1 MKTKIELILGFLESG
16 KTNFI
21 NSMIKSDEFENETIA
36 IIQDEFGQS
45 DIKYSKIEIKHKN
58 IKIITIEHDSEDEIN
73 PSYIEN
79 IIHEYSPNR
88 IFIEAN
94 GMKNPSYIVNLFND
108 RNIKNICKT
117 DDIVSIIDTKNFSLY
132 FRNLKELLTSQIINS
147 NKIILNNIDE
157 VNETDFN
164 NIVSGI
170 KNINETAL
178 ILGHSSSNKEIKTY
192 SYNEYYEINNTEN
205 SKFNF
210 KSYIYIFLIMFL
222 FTFLSILSLLDQSIY
237 IEYMDKLQKFYTIFV
252 SILIEGLPFILIGS
266 FISAVIQICIPME
279 FFMKVFPSNIFLS
292 CIAAA
297 FLGFIFPI
305 CDCGTIPIVKGFM
318 AKKVPLAACITFMLA
333 APIVNPIAILS
344 TIYAFQGM
352 KSVVIYRILSGII
365 IAISVGII
373 MHTITRKNPNIFTDK
388 NIGSDCSCIV
398 CNNSNNSNNSI
409 IEKIINIFIHT
420 GDEFFNIGK
429 FMIIGAFCSSIFQSI
444 ISINNN
450 LYIPND
456 NRTSLIIMIL
466 LSFLLSVCSTS
477 DAFIAKGFLGS
488 FSLNS
493 VMGFL
498 VVGPM
503 VDLKNT
509 FMLFGNFKKSFF
521 LKLIFFIMIISFTV
535 LINFNLS

>member
-192 SYNEYYEINNTEN
+192 SYNEYYEINNT
-205 SKFNF
+205 
-210 KSYIYIFLIMFL
+210 
-222 FTFLSILSLLDQSIY
+222 
-237 IEYMDKLQKFYTIFV
+237 
-252 SILIEGLPFILIGS
+252 
-266 FISAVIQICIPME
+266 
-279 FFMKVFPSNIFLS
+279 
-292 CIAAA
+292 
-297 FLGFIFPI
+297 
-305 CDCGTIPIVKGFM
+305 
-318 AKKVPLAACITFMLA
+318 
-333 APIVNPIAILS
+333 
-344 TIYAFQGM
+344 
-352 KSVVIYRILSGII
+352 
-365 IAISVGII
+365 
-373 MHTITRKNPNIFTDK
+373 
-388 NIGSDCSCIV
+388 
-398 CNNSNNSNNSI
+398 
-409 IEKIINIFIHT
+409 
-420 GDEFFNIGK
+420 
-429 FMIIGAFCSSIFQSI
+429 
-444 ISINNN
+444 
-450 LYIPND
+450 
-456 NRTSLIIMIL
+456 
-466 LSFLLSVCSTS
+466 
-477 DAFIAKGFLGS
+477 
-488 FSLNS
+488 
-493 VMGFL
+493 
-498 VVGPM
+498 
-503 VDLKNT
+503 
-509 FMLFGNFKKSFF
+509 
-521 LKLIFFIMIISFTV
+521 
-535 LINFNLS
+535 